1 MFDQTVIAIEA
12 PRASFIEVPD
22 PDDDIGFCQKQYRLI
37 VRSTTGP
44 IGVYLLRTPR
54 TRTIFEGRS
63 RKPLTTNFKNFSKNV
78 KKSKD
83 ISIKRTKLTDPPAW
97 ASGSTRVGDVDLS
110 SSPSDTLSSSKTYG
124 PQRIVPL
131 DLGVDD
137 DYWLR
142 SDHVVST
149 SDLWS

>member
-1 MFDQTVIAIEA
+1 MDQTVIAIEA
-12 PRASFIEVPD
+12 PRASFVEVPD

-44 IGVYLLRTPR
+44 IGVYLL
-54 TRTIFEGRS
+54 
-63 RKPLTTNFKNFSKNV
+63 SKNV

-83 ISIKRTKLTDPPAW
+83 ISIKRTKLTDPPSW
-97 ASGSTRVGDVDLS
+97 AAGSSRVRDVDLS
-110 SSPSDTLSSSKTYG
+110 SSPCDTLSSTKTYG

-131 DLGVDD
+131 DLGIDD

>member
-1 MFDQTVIAIEA
+1 MDQTVIAIEA
-12 PRASFIEVPD
+12 PRASFVEVPD

-37 VRSTTGP
+37 LRSTTGP
-44 IGVYLLRTPR
+44 IGVYLLRDTSN
-54 TRTIFEGRS
+54 EN
-63 RKPLTTNFKNFSKNV
+63 NFKNV

-83 ISIKRTKLTDPPAW
+83 ISIKRTKLTDPPSW
-97 ASGSTRVGDVDLS
+97 AAGSSRFGDVDLS

-131 DLGVDD
+131 DLGIDD